1 MVMSVEIDSSE
12 GELRISLPPK
22 RVVSLVP
29 SLTESLFDLGL
40 GEFVVGITD
49 FCVHPADGV
58 KFLTRIGGPKNPE
71 LQKILSLNPDLVLA
85 NQEENPRKIVE
96 NLRERGIPVL
106 VTFPQSVRQALEVLL
121 RIAGMFS
128 RQTAFMRIKTL
139 EMTYSWLQSR
149 VDADEPMRYFCPIW
163 MGEIQDGTRWWMT
176 FNQHTYVHDL
186 LRILGGKNIF
196 AERERRYP
204 LMADLGLRDPIDSD
218 WRDTRYPRVVLDE
231 VRRLDP
237 EIILLPNEPYPF
249 DESHSDDFKDLF
261 QGTSAVSKG
270 RIVMVD
276 GSLITWHGTRMGKAF
291 QQLPNLFNYR
301 Q

>member
-1 MVMSVEIDSSE
+1 MSFEVDSSE
-12 GELRISLPPK
+12 VEIRISRPPK

-58 KFLTRIGGPKNPE
+58 KSLTRIGGPKNPD

-85 NQEENPRKIVE
+85 NQEENSRKIVE
-96 NLRERGIPVL
+96 NLKERGIPVL
-106 VTFPQSVRQALEVLL
+106 VTFPQSVRQALDVLL
-121 RIAGMFS
+121 LIARIFS
-128 RQTAFMRIKTL
+128 RQTAFLRIKTL
-139 EMTYSWLQSR
+139 EITYSWLQSR
-149 VDADEPMRYFCPIW
+149 IDENEPMCYFCPIW
-163 MGEIQDGTRWWMT
+163 MGKIQDGTRWWMT

-204 LMADLGLRDPIDSD
+204 LMADLGLSDPIDSAGL
-218 WRDTRYPRVVLDE
+218 DTRYPRVVLE
-231 VRRLDP
+231 EIRQLDP
-237 EIILLPNEPYPF
+237 EIILLPSEPYPF
-249 DESHSDDFKDLF
+249 EESHYSAFNDLF
-261 QGTSAVSKG
+261 KGTRAVSKG
-270 RIVMVD
+270 RIVMLD

-291 QQLPNLFNYR
+291 QQLPNLFNCR
-301 Q
+301 